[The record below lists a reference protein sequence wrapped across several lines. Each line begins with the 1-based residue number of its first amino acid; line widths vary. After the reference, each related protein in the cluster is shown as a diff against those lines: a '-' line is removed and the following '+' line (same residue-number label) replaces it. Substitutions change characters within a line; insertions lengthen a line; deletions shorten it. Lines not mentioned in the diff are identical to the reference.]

1 MLINKKF
8 ISLFCALA
16 LSTSIQAKEVNL
28 EQLLNIAI
36 NNNTDI
42 KVGNFTKKIKKQ
54 EIKKAKASYLPKLS
68 LNADVGEYDIQ
79 SAGQNIKDDA
89 NSISINA
96 NQLLYDFGKTSS
108 NIEASKYNYEA
119 SKSNLSLKIST
130 TVLSVKEAYYDILN
144 KYQQIK
150 VNKEAVKRD
159 ELQLEQA
166 SEYFKAGVRT
176 KIDVTNAK
184 LKLSNSQL
192 KLLKASYDLKTAN
205 TKLISILGKRMDNNL
220 QIKQDEKDIT
230 KLAKNIKE
238 IDQPLESTIK
248 EGLNNRKE
256 IDSKKA
262 QINTNKENLKN
273 ANSQYYPKLD
283 LNASYA
289 DKNSD
294 EISSMDVEQGSVT
307 LNLKW
312 DFFTGFSTDAQ
323 KKVALENINSAKEEL
338 KQQELEIIQNITIN
352 YYNVQQDI
360 DSIKIEL
367 LNVQLATENLDL
379 ATQRYKAG
387 LNDLIELNDAKLEY
401 TQAKSSLVNSYY
413 AYKKD
418 MANLEYAKGNTY
430 EIN

>member
-16 LSTSIQAKEVNL
+16 LSTSIQAEEVNL

-68 LNADVGEYDIQ
+68 LNADIGEYDIQ